1 MKRLSLILA
10 FLFYATI
17 SYAQSYEVNIQA
29 VANKKIRDDGGKLV
43 LLPDETFT
51 IREIEVLN
59 DHLSTG
65 GEPIIRWIL
74 VKSILL
80 PLALII

>member
-29 VANKKIRDDGGKLV
+29 VANKKIYNISSV
-43 LLPDETFT
+43 PQQ
-51 IREIEVLN
+51 IS
-59 DHLSTG
+59 LSYAQF
-65 GEPIIRWIL
+65 IIRN
-74 VKSILL
+74 
-80 PLALII
+80 